1 MKGMK
6 FTVGYI
12 FLLPNLPQKKQFQL
26 GEIWGPSI
34 GGI

>member
-1 MKGMK
+1 MKEMK

-34 GGI
+34 AEI

>member
-1 MKGMK
+1 MK

-12 FLLPNLPQKKQFQL
+12 FLLPTLPQKKQCQR
-26 GEIWGPSI
+26 GAIWDPSI